1 MKRREALKSLT
12 LSTGLVISQASIFGL
27 IQSCS
32 QTPELGWV
40 PINFTEVEAA
50 TVKTLCNVIIP
61 TGSEVGA
68 LDMNVPQMID
78 RFNSEV
84 LSPEASSL
92 YKKGLKVFNQVVDK
106 KDGKMFSKLDLDAQN
121 DIIKRFFTL
130 EPERTA
136 EILASIRLPE
146 GDASSEEFY
155 VYSFLVQTRELSIHL
170 FRTSAYV
177 GEEVL
182 SYDPIP
188 GGYQG
193 CIDVAEVGRPW
204 SL

>member
-32 QTPELGWV
+32 QPTPLGWV
-40 PINFTEVEAA
+40 PMNFTEAEAA
-50 TVKTLCNVIIP
+50 TVQAVCNVIIP
-61 TGSEVGA
+61 KGSDVGA

-78 RFNSEV
+78 RFSSEV
-84 LSPEASSL
+84 LTPEASSL
-92 YKKGLKVFNQVVDK
+92 YKKGLKVFNEVVDK
-106 KDGKMFSKLDLDAQN
+106 KDGKGFSELNFETQN
-121 DIIKRFFTL
+121 EVIKRFFTL
-130 EPERTA
+130 KPERTA
-136 EILASIRLPE
+136 EILASIKLPE
-146 GDASSEEFY
+146 GDVSSQEFY
-155 VYSFLVQTRELSIHL
+155 LYSFLLQTRELCIHL

-188 GGYQG
+188 GVYQG